1 MVSLWYI
8 DVTLNITLD
17 NQTMELCSSSKEEVG
32 ISLSHNTIHV
42 LYISAERIS

>member
-8 DVTLNITLD
+8 DVTLNITTLD
-17 NQTMELCSSSKEEVG
+17 NQTMKLCSSSDEVG

-42 LYISAERIS
+42 LYISAETNS

>member
-8 DVTLNITLD
+8 DVTFNLTLD
-17 NQTMELCSSSKEEVG
+17 NQTIELCPSSNEVG

-42 LYISAERIS
+42 LYISAETISS